1 MHQKGMSHWLWT
13 WRAWG
18 KDKYGLMGR
27 VLGDTGLLS
36 LMVIA
41 TNAIMLEALN
51 PQSVNSVADN
61 PLNDGKMEFVKDVIA
76 CKHSRKHIE

>member
-1 MHQKGMSHWLWT
+1 
-13 WRAWG
+13 
-18 KDKYGLMGR
+18 MGR

-61 PLNDGKMEFVKDVIA
+61 PLNDGKMEF
-76 CKHSRKHIE
+76 